1 MSVYNSM
8 NLKFTAS
15 TKNSN
20 MYCAL
25 LRRHKAL
32 LLSMWPGVLFW
43 VSLIILTG
51 VWASIGVTQ
60 PPFLCTLVSD
70 SSKTSS
76 RVCEAS
82 VTWHYQEH
90 DISQWIQDGHGWSL
104 GVEQIPCLFPT
115 CSSCN
120 PSLAPSPPPQLSSLA
135 VLAILASFLVL
146 HHSYRHLQYKWC
158 RATIVVVENWER
170 GYAVLPSAQCAMN
183 TNPWPAQ
190 ELWFVGCSYIIVA
203 RALSYSKVWNQV
215 LAPFSGLSIVQF
227 LHTVSVK
234 HWTVERSGKQG
245 YVGKINDIFSSALL

>member
-8 NLKFTAS
+8 NLKFPAS

-76 RVCEAS
+76 RVREAS

-104 GVEQIPCLFPT
+104 GVEQIPCLFPS

-120 PSLAPSPPPQLSSLA
+120 PSPPPQLSSLA
-135 VLAILASFLVL
+135 VRMMPCDDSCGRELGVRLCSSPFCTVCDEYKPLGCPRGVVCRLFIHYCSQSSFL
-146 HHSYRHLQYKWC
+146 
-158 RATIVVVENWER
+158 
-170 GYAVLPSAQCAMN
+170 
-183 TNPWPAQ
+183 
-190 ELWFVGCSYIIVA
+190 
-203 RALSYSKVWNQV
+203 
-215 LAPFSGLSIVQF
+215 
-227 LHTVSVK
+227 
-234 HWTVERSGKQG
+234 
-245 YVGKINDIFSSALL
+245 